1 MDGKPSL
8 KILRNSLSKRNS
20 SAALK
25 IEQQAHVFAAL
36 GDPTRLSLVA
46 KLIDGEPHS
55 ISALADGSQISRQ
68 AITKHLTVLEN
79 VGLVSKIKDGRESL
93 YELDPKPL
101 ESLQEYLAVIATQWD
116 KTLNDLKAF
125 VEE

>member
-1 MDGKPSL
+1 M
-8 KILRNSLSKRNS
+8 RRNS

-25 IEQQAHVFAAL
+25 IERQAPIFAAL

-46 KLIDGEPHS
+46 KLIDRKPHS
-55 ISALADGSQISRQ
+55 ISTLTAGSKITRQ
-68 AITKHLTVLEN
+68 AITKHLAVLES

-101 ESLQEYLAVIATQWD
+101 ESLQEYLEIIAVQWD
-116 KTLNDLKAF
+116 KALHSLKAF
-125 VEE
+125 VED

>member
-1 MDGKPSL
+1 M
-8 KILRNSLSKRNS
+8 SKRNS

-25 IEQQAHVFAAL
+25 TEQQAHVFAAL

-46 KLIDGEPHS
+46 KLLDRKPHS
-55 ISALADGSQISRQ
+55 ISTLAEGNKITRQ

-79 VGLVSKIKDGRESL
+79 VGLVSKIKEGRESL

-101 ESLQEYLAVIATQWD
+101 KSLQEYLEIIATQWD
-116 KTLNDLKAF
+116 QALNDLKSF
-125 VEE
+125 LED